1 MMQKHKIIWGLL
13 ISILFVVVS
22 TSIFSISHY
31 RFFDQKRIVQSAV
44 LVLSSLIFLTF
55 LYENKLVGLNK
66 FVKTGFP
73 VFLCLLITSAILSPL
88 GTWAFLEIGWYL
100 LLTELLI
107 LCAYFFIVEKEK
119 FIKTLLFGLIALCV
133 LYSSRVFA
141 DYLVGTIK
149 DEWTTWPEQLNVR
162 YFYKGQDITPN
173 GFLGFGHVRFFNHLQ
188 TWSLPLLVYA
198 YLYFKNNLIPGLK
211 YLLLF
216 FIASWW
222 MLVFAADARGTIL
235 SSIISIIVILL
246 LFRKKAISFFKT
258 YSTTALAGL
267 MLYVILFLLP
277 KESSRE
283 ILTRFG
289 DSGRLEVW
297 VFSLEQIVQ
306 NPWLGLGPMHFSY
319 MGINPPWSTPHNFIL
334 QSASEWG
341 IPAITIFI
349 GFSVYAYFHFLKQSQ
364 SISKRDQNVTAIN
377 WRIALVA
384 SITAALVHSM
394 FSGIFNSQLSQLLGV
409 IILGA
414 AFGDYFL
421 NSNKKL
427 FQTRKKISWSVYPLI
442 ILLFINTSFVAYKVI
457 SDIPHLSER
466 QTDYMEKYRSLTL
479 YPRFWN
485 QGMIY
490 EKDND
495 IKNEGE
501 GKYLDGRDE

>member
-1 MMQKHKIIWGLL
+1 MMQKNKIIWGLL
-13 ISILFVVVS
+13 ISVFSVIVF
-22 TSIFSISHY
+22 TSIFSISDY
-31 RFFDQKRIVQSAV
+31 RLFDQKRIMQTAV
-44 LVLSSLIFLTF
+44 LILGSIIYLFFI
-55 LYENKLVGLNK
+55 YENKLAGLNK
-66 FVKTGFP
+66 FVSSGFL
-73 VFLCLLITSAILSPL
+73 VFLCLLIASAILSSL
-88 GTWAFLEIGWYL
+88 STWAFLEVGWYL

-107 LCAYFFIVEKEK
+107 LSAYFYINEKVK
-119 FIKTLLFGLIALCV
+119 FIQILLFGLIALCV

-141 DYLVGTIK
+141 DYLIGSIR
-149 DEWTTWPEQLNVR
+149 DQWTTWPEQLNIR
-162 YFYKGQDITPN
+162 YYYKGEDITPN

-188 TWSLPLLVYA
+188 TWSLPLLVFA
-198 YLYFKNNLIPGLK
+198 YLSFKQKLIPGLR

-222 MLVFAADARGTIL
+222 MLVYAADARGTMLASIL
-235 SSIISIIVILL
+235 SIVFIGL
-246 LFRKKAISFFKT
+246 LFRKKALTFVRIYGF
-258 YSTTALAGL
+258 TALAGL
-267 MLYVILFLLP
+267 LLYLILFLLP
-277 KESSRE
+277 KDSSRE

-289 DSGRLEVW
+289 DSGRWEVW
-297 VFSLEQIVQ
+297 LFSLEQIVQ

-319 MGINPPWSTPHNFIL
+319 MGINPPWSTPHNFLL

-341 IPAITIFI
+341 IPAVLIFT
-349 GFSVYAYFHFLKQSQ
+349 GLSLYVYFYFIKQSEQ
-364 SISKRDQNVTAIN
+364 ISQQEDNETTIN
-377 WRIALVA
+377 WRIALIA

-421 NSNKKL
+421 YSNKKL
-427 FQTRKKISWSVYPLI
+427 FQTRKKISWSVYALI

-490 EKDND
+490 EMDND
-495 IKNEGE
+495 VK
-501 GKYLDGRDE
+501 DE